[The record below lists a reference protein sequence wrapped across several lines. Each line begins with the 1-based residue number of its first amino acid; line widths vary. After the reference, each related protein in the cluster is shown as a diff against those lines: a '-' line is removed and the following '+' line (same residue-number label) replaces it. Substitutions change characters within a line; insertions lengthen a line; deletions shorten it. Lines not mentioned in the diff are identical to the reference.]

1 MVHVNN
7 SKSKNLLELM
17 PGSTG
22 GWMALVSLVVALI
35 NLTAQQ
41 WGITQADPQTTAV
54 WRDVVWASLGVH
66 AARRAFE
73 GRKNG

>member
-1 MVHVNN
+1 MN
-7 SKSKNLLELM
+7 NLLQLM

-22 GWMALVSLVVALI
+22 GWMALISLIFALV

-41 WGITQADPQTTAV
+41 WGLTHADPQTTAV

-66 AARRAFE
+66 AARRAME
-73 GRKNG
+73 ARSK